1 MFENPPVYTFNAFPN
16 ITFNAFP
23 NITFNVFPN
32 IAFNAF
38 SNIAFNVFPNI
49 AFNAFPNIAFNVLSN
64 IAFSKHFSKVRQNSP
79 VIFPFSMTSML
90 QAAGRLGSPGI
101 AMIVPVRATTNP
113 APADT

>member
-1 MFENPPVYTFNAFPN
+1 MFENPPVY
-16 ITFNAFP
+16 TFNAFP

-38 SNIAFNVFPNI
+38 SNIAFNV
-49 AFNAFPNIAFNVLSN
+49 LSN
-64 IAFSKHFSKVRQNSP
+64 IAFSKHFSKRRQNNP

>member
-16 ITFNAFP
+16 ITFN
-23 NITFNVFPN
+23 VFPN
-32 IAFNAF
+32 IAFNPF
-38 SNIAFNVFPNI
+38 SNI
-49 AFNAFPNIAFNVLSN
+49 AFNAFPNIAFNAFPNITFNVFPN

-101 AMIVPVRATTNP
+101 AMIVPVRATTKP